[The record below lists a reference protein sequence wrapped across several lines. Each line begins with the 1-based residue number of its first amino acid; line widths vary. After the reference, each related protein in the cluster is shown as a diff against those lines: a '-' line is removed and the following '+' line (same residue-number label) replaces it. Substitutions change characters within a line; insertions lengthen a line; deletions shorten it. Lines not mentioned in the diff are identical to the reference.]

1 MKMTS
6 VVGDASMFVTGKL
19 TEIIDG
25 DIHSETKQ
33 ERNEVSEKEMNI
45 QSQEHINKHAQNEV
59 QNNSGEKSKAF

>member
-45 QSQEHINKHAQNEV
+45 QSQEHINKMPKMKFKIIL
-59 QNNSGEKSKAF
+59 EKNLKLF